1 MTLLAKMC
9 CRRWLTPKK
18 HCSRPMLSSCPEGC
32 GSSLL
37 LLRAMSSGA
46 RTEAPVSL
54 DASRP
59 IWWFQRCSQVGT
71 GGRAEPSRAEPS
83 RAEPSRAEPSRAN
96 PSRAEPSQP
105 EPTRA
110 GVLCRRRHRWLCAA
124 LEKPG
129 VDRPLHDRRFGR
141 TLARAPFVRN
151 GWAAAKPSAAS
162 LPVGAWKPA
171 ACKRA
176 EVRLDDRWSLAHSCV
191 CTDVLSPGSKLSWYP
206 HCIARKWASRLPHS

>member
-71 GGRAEPSRAEPS
+71 GGRAEPS
-83 RAEPSRAEPSRAN
+83 
-96 PSRAEPSQP
+96 QP

-129 VDRPLHDRRFGR
+129 VDRPLDDRRFGR

-151 GWAAAKPSAAS
+151 GRATAKPSAAS

-176 EVRLDDRWSLAHSCV
+176 ELRLDDRWSLVHSCV

-206 HCIARKWASRLPHS
+206 HCILEQQGCGASRLPHS